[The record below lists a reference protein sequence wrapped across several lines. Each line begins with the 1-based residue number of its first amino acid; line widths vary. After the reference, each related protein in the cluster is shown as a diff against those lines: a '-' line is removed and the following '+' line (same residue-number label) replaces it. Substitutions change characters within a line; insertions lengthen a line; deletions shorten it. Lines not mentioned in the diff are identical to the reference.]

1 MCATFNKQHYAKY
14 RCSNRDVFLG
24 KVAMKICSKFTGKHP
39 CRSPISIKLQS
50 NFIEIT
56 LRHGCILPLTFL
68 IMQENGFD
76 KKANVICKI
85 YLINWET
92 NNCNTHSA
100 QYVKK

>member
-24 KVAMKICSKFTGKHP
+24 KVAMKICSKFTG
-39 CRSPISIKLQS
+39 
-50 NFIEIT
+50 
-56 LRHGCILPLTFL
+56 
-68 IMQENGFD
+68 FD